1 MINTMRVSF
10 DFDDTLDRPDVQH
23 FAEQLR
29 ELPIG
34 GRADRMGFQL
44 RRGLLTIIAQS
55 YILSIGVIA
64 SP

>member
-1 MINTMRVSF
+1 MMLHGQYIINYIAKQS
-10 DFDDTLDRPDVQH
+10 
-23 FAEQLR
+23 

-34 GRADRMGFQL
+34 GKADRMGFQL
-44 RRGLLTIIAQS
+44 RRGLLAIVAQT